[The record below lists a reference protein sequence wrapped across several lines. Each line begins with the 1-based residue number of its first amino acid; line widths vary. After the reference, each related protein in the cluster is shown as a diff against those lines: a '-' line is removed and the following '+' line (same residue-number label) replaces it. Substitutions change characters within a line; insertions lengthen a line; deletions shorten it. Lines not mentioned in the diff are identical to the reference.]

1 MKYTLLMKLLILVIV
16 LHSCSF
22 EDSEMVYEEKLV
34 VFASISA
41 DLPVI
46 DTVLVSKTAG
56 IEENVVASDLFI
68 NDAQVSLI
76 EDSSGN
82 TLDFFNVGPG
92 KYFPISEGS
101 SLEELENYA
110 NFIIAPGQTYK
121 LVISHGMDSIIAVTT
136 VPDEMNIRAADLG
149 TYVCPDGTEWP
160 TNTID
165 VNNLSDISVNQLLSF
180 ASDPE
185 SFISDYDINVDTV
198 TFRFGDC
205 FTKSFASYPM
215 FGVDFDSENY
225 QTIKTLTYALDANKK
240 DLEPLETDININ
252 APVRE
257 DTLTSDIFY
266 DYNYNG
272 IRDSTFINLIYDTTL
287 GFRIWKGS
295 YFRTENNV
303 PYRINPWQWNIEES
317 PTQIPWLYFDY
328 YGLNLMTFKAT
339 SEAYFEYFS
348 GDPVG
353 QNIYLLPDSNFEGG
367 LGVFYSSYE
376 TRFLVYVKRESPEEQ
391 E

>member
-1 MKYTLLMKLLILVIV
+1 MKYLAILTILLTALILK
-16 LHSCSF
+16 SCSF
-22 EDSEMVYEEKLV
+22 NDSEMVYEEKLV

-41 DLPVI
+41 NLPVI
-46 DTVLVSKTAG
+46 DTVLVSKTAS
-56 IEENVVASDLFI
+56 INDESVLSSDLVV
-68 NDAQVSLI
+68 NDAQVRLI
-76 EDSSGN
+76 EDSTGK

-92 KYFPISEGS
+92 QYFPLSDVTQS
-101 SLEELENYA
+101 PDTNYTS
-110 NFIIAPGQTYK
+110 FIIQPGNTYT
-121 LVISHGMDSIIAVTT
+121 LVVSNDMDSVFAKTT
-136 VPDEMNIRAADLG
+136 VPEEMNIRAADLG
-149 TYVCPDGTEWP
+149 TYVCPDGTELD
-160 TNTID
+160 TDTVD
-165 VNNLSDISVNQLLSF
+165 VNNLKNFSFNELLGF
-180 ASDPE
+180 VTNPE
-185 SFISDYDINVDTV
+185 SFISDNDISIDSI

-215 FGVDFDSENY
+215 FGVDFDSDNY
-225 QTIKTLTYALDANKK
+225 QTIKTLTFALDANKK
-240 DLEPLETDININ
+240 GLEPLITIGDIN
-252 APVRE
+252 APSFE
-257 DTLTSDIFY
+257 DPDSGMFY

-295 YFRTENNV
+295 YFRGENNV

-339 SEAYFEYFS
+339 SESYFDYFS

-376 TRFLVYVKRESPEEQ
+376 TRFLVYVKREED
-391 E
+391 

>member
-1 MKYTLLMKLLILVIV
+1 MKYLAILTILLTALTLK
-16 LHSCSF
+16 SCSF
-22 EDSEMVYEEKLV
+22 NDSEMVYEEKLV

-41 DLPVI
+41 NLPVI

-56 IEENVVASDLFI
+56 INDESVLSSDLVV
-68 NDAQVSLI
+68 NDAQVRLI
-76 EDSSGN
+76 EDSTGK

-92 KYFPISEGS
+92 QYFPLSDGTQSSDTNYIS
-101 SLEELENYA
+101 
-110 NFIIAPGQTYK
+110 FIIQPGKTYT
-121 LVISHGMDSIIAVTT
+121 LVVSNDTDSVFAKTT
-136 VPDEMNIRAADLG
+136 VPEEMNIRAADLG
-149 TYVCPDGTEWP
+149 TYVCPDGTELS
-160 TNTID
+160 TDTID
-165 VNNLSDISVNQLLSF
+165 VNNLKEFSVDQLLLGF
-180 ASDPE
+180 ASDPQ
-185 SFISDYDINVDTV
+185 SFISDNDINIDSI

-215 FGVDFDSENY
+215 FGVDFDSDNY
-225 QTIKTLTYALDANKK
+225 QTIKTLTFALDANKK
-240 DLEPLETDININ
+240 GLEPLITIGDIN
-252 APVRE
+252 APSFE
-257 DTLTSDIFY
+257 DPDSGMFY

-295 YFRTENNV
+295 YFRGENNV

-339 SEAYFEYFS
+339 SESYFDYFS

-353 QNIYLLPDSNFEGG
+353 QNIYLLPDSNLEGG

-376 TRFLVYVKRESPEEQ
+376 TRFLVYVKREEDY
-391 E
+391 